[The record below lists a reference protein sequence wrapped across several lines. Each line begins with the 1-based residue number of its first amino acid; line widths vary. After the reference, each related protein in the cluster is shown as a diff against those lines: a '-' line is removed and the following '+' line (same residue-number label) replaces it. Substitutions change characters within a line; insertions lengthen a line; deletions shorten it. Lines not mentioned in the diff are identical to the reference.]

1 MADALN
7 PVSICRQYVGG
18 PLLTYLVSDQQ
29 ALSLVHPSLLPKPA
43 QGCRSKW
50 HEGGNLVKTFRMPDG
65 RIRLTISER
74 LVRERDARF
83 QRLMA
88 CAIATTTQREAAN
101 V

>member
-1 MADALN
+1 MADVLT

-18 PLLTYLVSDQQ
+18 PLITYEVSDTQ
-29 ALSLVHPSLLPKPA
+29 ALTLVHPSLLPKPA

-65 RIRLTISER
+65 RVRLTISER

-83 QRLMA
+83 QRIMA
-88 CAIATTTQREAAN
+88 FAVANNTAEAAH